1 MQKNGTAYA
10 VPQPVEKVQQ
20 TLGLFAYMW
29 YNKNNNPGKARNIR
43 ASGVVCY

>member
-1 MQKNGTAYA
+1 MKYCGMDIRI
-10 VPQPVEKVQQ
+10 VGSIKLVKVKI
-20 TLGLFAYMW
+20 MW